1 MAQLTFLSGEPIMV
15 DHTPSGAVTAGDGV
29 VVNDKIFVAHS
40 DIAANALGSVAA
52 GGGVYRGNANA
63 AIAKGKLVYWDDSAN
78 EFTETAGSNKKF
90 GVTVSASAASD
101 ADIDVL
107 HTPGTV
113 G

>member
-1 MAQLTFLSGEPIMV
+1 MAQATFLSGEPIMV
-15 DHTPSGAVTAGDGV
+15 DHTPGSAVTAGDV
-29 VVNDKIFVAHS
+29 VIVNDKAFIAHS

-52 GGGVYRGNANA
+52 GNGVYRVTANA
-63 AIAKGKLVYWDDSAN
+63 AIAKGKLVYWDDTNN
-78 EFTETAGSNKKF
+78 EVTETASSHKKF

-101 ADIDVL
+101 ATIDVL